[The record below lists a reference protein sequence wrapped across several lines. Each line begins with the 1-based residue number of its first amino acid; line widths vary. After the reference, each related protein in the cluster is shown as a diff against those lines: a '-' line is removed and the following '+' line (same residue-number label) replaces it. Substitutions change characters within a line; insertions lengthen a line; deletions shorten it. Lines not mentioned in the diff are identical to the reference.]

1 MHVFVD
7 RQQEMETLQ
16 SEYER
21 NGSALVV
28 LYGRRRVGKT
38 TLISEFIRDKNALF
52 FLASEESEAQN
63 RAAFKEKAAE
73 FIDSDLLR
81 NADVKSWDVI
91 FKSIMDA
98 KHDSKPVIVLD
109 EFQYLGKVDP
119 AFPSIFQRIWEEIL
133 KKQSVMVILCG
144 SLISMMES
152 QTLAYGSP
160 LYGRRTAQIRLK
172 QIPFAYY
179 HEFFPGKTRREL
191 IELYSVTGGVP
202 KYIELFSESSDIY
215 RATAMPAFD
224 KAHIGI
230 DKCEP
235 KPQIVILDLV
245 KASLALFG
253 IFLCDRHPSFQN
265 ILIHQGLQVLGQVR

>member
-1 MHVFVD
+1 MKQFVD

-91 FKSIMDA
+91 FA
-98 KHDSKPVIVLD
+98 LD
-109 EFQYLGKVDP
+109 GSHLSP
-119 AFPSIFQRIWEEIL
+119 TAR
-133 KKQSVMVILCG
+133 QSHLVK
-144 SLISMMES
+144 
-152 QTLAYGSP
+152 
-160 LYGRRTAQIRLK
+160 IRVWLR
-172 QIPFAYY
+172 PFSTKR
-179 HEFFPGKTRREL
+179 P
-191 IELYSVTGGVP
+191 
-202 KYIELFSESSDIY
+202 DNCW
-215 RATAMPAFD
+215 
-224 KAHIGI
+224 AHIW
-230 DKCEP
+230 
-235 KPQIVILDLV
+235 
-245 KASLALFG
+245 S
-253 IFLCDRHPSFQN
+253 
-265 ILIHQGLQVLGQVR
+265 VRK

>member
-91 FKSIMDA
+91 FKAIVDA
-98 KHDSKPVIVLD
+98 KYDSKPVIVLD
-109 EFQYLGKVDP
+109 EFQYLGKAEP

-133 KKQSVMVILCG
+133 KKQSVMDVRPLVPKG
-144 SLISMMES
+144 SLKFL
-152 QTLAYGSP
+152 T
-160 LYGRRTAQIRLK
+160 
-172 QIPFAYY
+172 AYY
-179 HEFFPGKTRREL
+179 HLPFFSLPPIRIPAKRMTAVNAEIQIGESTHIQCHL
-191 IELYSVTGGVP
+191 ITPDSFRTMNTIVRMDTMPSPPCFVFVFITVP
-202 KYIELFSESSDIY
+202 LRMK
-215 RATAMPAFD
+215 FD
-224 KAHIGI
+224 
-230 DKCEP
+230 
-235 KPQIVILDLV
+235 
-245 KASLALFG
+245 
-253 IFLCDRHPSFQN
+253 
-265 ILIHQGLQVLGQVR
+265 VL

>member
-73 FIDSDLLR
+73 FIDSELLR

-91 FKSIMDA
+91 FKAIVDA
-98 KHDSKPVIVLD
+98 KYDSKPVIVLD
-109 EFQYLGKVDP
+109 EFQYLGKAEP

-215 RATAMPAFD
+215 RASCSYPNCYQLMIT
-224 KAHIGI
+224 
-230 DKCEP
+230 
-235 KPQIVILDLV
+235 
-245 KASLALFG
+245 G
-253 IFLCDRHPSFQN
+253 IFLICYLNPLTLLYTKSRQ
-265 ILIHQGLQVLGQVR
+265 